1 MSCSFVSHIR
11 TILYYIALL
20 YIYLIYFPGL
30 TSGSMCV
37 GFQTGLLRC
46 FLVRI
51 LHKVA
56 VHLLAVEVIPAADMH
71 GSRDK
76 VWQPGDA

>member
-1 MSCSFVSHIR
+1 
-11 TILYYIALL
+11 
-20 YIYLIYFPGL
+20 
-30 TSGSMCV
+30 MCV

-56 VHLLAVEVIPAADMH
+56 VHLLAVEAIPAADMH